1 MILKLSLISFS
12 RKRKIFKKRL
22 KDSIETC
29 FFHGNNSIL
38 IIEKDSNEGRY
49 FSLNLMCED
58 SGISYQLPDPNNF
71 SFNSP
76 EVLVKNAKDLEQLK
90 KLILKNYS

>member
-1 MILKLSLISFS
+1 M
-12 RKRKIFKKRL
+12 
-22 KDSIETC
+22 

-76 EVLVKNAKDLEQLK
+76 EVLVKNAKDLEELK
-90 KLILKNYS
+90 KLILKKLFLTIQFQ

>member
-1 MILKLSLISFS
+1 M
-12 RKRKIFKKRL
+12 
-22 KDSIETC
+22 
-29 FFHGNNSIL
+29 FFYGNNSIL

-58 SGISYQLPDPNNF
+58 SGTISLPDPNNF

-76 EVLVKNAKDLEQLK
+76 RGACKNAKDLEELK
-90 KLILKNYS
+90 KLILKIIPNDSISINDGAII